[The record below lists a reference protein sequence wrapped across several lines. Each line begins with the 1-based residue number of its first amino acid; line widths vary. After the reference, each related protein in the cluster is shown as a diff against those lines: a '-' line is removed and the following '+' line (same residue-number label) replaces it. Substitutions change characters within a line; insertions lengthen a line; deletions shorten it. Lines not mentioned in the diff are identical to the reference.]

1 MPARCPAS
9 ASRSLEWPYVEGLRL
24 DEAMHPLT
32 LLTVGLY
39 GEVLPNQNGAP
50 IRLVVPWKYGFKSIK
65 SIVRIR
71 LVERQPVGSW
81 ERMQPREYGFYSN
94 VNPEVHHPR
103 WSQARERR
111 VGEFF
116 RRRTLMFNGYA
127 DQVASLY
134 TGMDLKKNYYVARAA
149 WTAFD
154 ALNAV
159 KRNEAFTPAWS
170 EKPLLKSW
178 QKVKPP
184 LGWPRETDSLCPV
197 CVREAR
203 QEILDGKRDYTVLLT
218 EKIGEIKAQIIE
230 RDGKILMVKD
240 CPLHGHFEDVM
251 AIDPA
256 FFKHLE
262 EAFPGSDIAA
272 HADEKLHNHGS
283 STIKYGRGAVLTI
296 DLTNRCNMMCD
307 PCFMDANQV
316 GFVHELSWDDIK
328 TLLDNAISLKPRRQL
343 SVQFSGG
350 EPTLSPYFLDAV
362 RYCKKVGYSSVQAAT
377 NGIEFAKS
385 PEFCRAAAEAGL
397 RYVYLQFDGIGN
409 AANSHRLVGNLF
421 DVKLRA
427 IENLWTAGVDIV
439 PVVTIVNGI
448 NNEQV
453 GRIIQ
458 FALDNPRKIN
468 FLSFQPVSFTGR
480 DEEVTPERRAAQRY
494 TLSHLAHD
502 VKNQTGLGDPVRDW
516 FPISFMGT
524 FTDWADLVHG
534 PSAEWGNL
542 TCGCH
547 PNCGVGMAVMID
559 KETKE
564 ARPVTEFLNADQ
576 LARDLR
582 RVNDAGRGRFLSVAG
597 MALALMKN
605 YDPFKSPTHFKLT
618 DLLKKFDKTFGATG
632 KDYGRVDG
640 QRTRDD
646 IEKRRADRWNFLF
659 IAGMWFQDLFNYDF
673 RRTERCII
681 PYATQEG
688 EISFCAYNTGVG
700 WRNIIEKMHMTATLT
715 KWYEEHGRHEIF
727 AGGKQV
733 ALDST
738 AHNLV
743 LDAEAVAAGRQTDLD
758 EAGVARN
765 AREEKLRARDEAK
778 KRQQEHERMAEL
790 YRQHVLKAEPAPPVV
805 QIQGLGKKKDNVTVT
820 H

>member
-1 MPARCPAS
+1 MHKPVK
-9 ASRSLEWPYVEGLRL
+9 YVEKGLTI
-24 DEAMHPLT
+24 AAK
-32 LLTVGLY
+32 
-39 GEVLPNQNGAP
+39 GAW
-50 IRLVVPWKYGFKSIK
+50 VV
-65 SIVRIR
+65 
-71 LVERQPVGSW
+71 
-81 ERMQPREYGFYSN
+81 
-94 VNPEVHHPR
+94 
-103 WSQARERR
+103 
-111 VGEFF
+111 
-116 RRRTLMFNGYA
+116 
-127 DQVASLY
+127 
-134 TGMDLKKNYYVARAA
+134 
-149 WTAFD
+149 FD
-154 ALNAV
+154 ALNSI
-159 KRNEAFTPAWS
+159 KQNESFTPNWS

-203 QEILDGKRDYTVLLT
+203 QEILDGKRDYKVLLT
-218 EKIGEIKAQIIE
+218 EKIGEIKATIIE
-230 RDGKILMVKD
+230 RDGKIMMVKD
-240 CPLHGHFEDVM
+240 CPIHGHFEDVM
-251 AIDPA
+251 AIDSA
-256 FFKHLE
+256 FFRHLE
-262 EAFPGSDIAA
+262 ESFPGSDMRA
-272 HADEKLHNHGS
+272 HNDEKLHNHGS
-283 STIKYGRGAVLTI
+283 STIKYGRGSVLTV

-316 GFVHELSWDDIK
+316 GFVHELAWEEIK
-328 TLLDNAISLKPRRQL
+328 TLLDNAITIKPRRQM

-362 RYCKKVGYSSVQAAT
+362 RYSRKVGYNSVQAAT

-385 PEFCRAAAEAGL
+385 PEFAKAAAEAGL
-397 RYVYLQFDGIGN
+397 RYAYLQFDGIGN

-427 IENLWTAGVDIV
+427 IENLWRAGVDIV
-439 PVVTIVNGI
+439 PVTTIVNGV

-458 FALDNPRKIN
+458 FALDNPKKIS

-480 DEEVTPERRAAQRY
+480 DEEITDERRHAQRY

-502 VKNQTGLGDPVRDW
+502 VKKQTGLGEPVRDW

-534 PSAEWGNL
+534 PSSDWGQLN
-542 TCGCH
+542 CGCH
-547 PNCGVGMAVMID
+547 PNCGIGMAVMVD

-564 ARPVTEFLNADQ
+564 AVPVTAFLQGEQ
-576 LARDLR
+576 LAKDIA
-582 RVNDAGRGRFLSVAG
+582 RVNDAARGRKMSVVG

-605 YDPFKSPTHFKLT
+605 YDPFKSPTHFKMA
-618 DLLKKFDKTFGATG
+618 DLLKKFDKTFGATKGARTG
-632 KDYGRVDG
+632 KYGRVEGD
-640 QRTRDD
+640 RTDKD
-646 IEKRRADRWNFLF
+646 IEVRRGDRWNFLF

-688 EISFCAYNTGVG
+688 EISFCAYNTGIG

-733 ALDST
+733 ALDTTQHS
-738 AHNLV
+738 LK
-743 LDAEAVAAGRQTDLD
+743 LDAEAVNKGIQHDLD
-758 EAGVARN
+758 EKGIAKT
-765 AREEKLRARDEAK
+765 AREEKLRARKVE
-778 KRQQEHERMAEL
+778 QENKRMAEL
-790 YRQHVLKAEPAPPVV
+790 YRQVVLKEAKPEIATGL
-805 QIQGLGKKKDNVTVT
+805 QIQGLGGAKPAKDDKETVT